1 MVVGGGGLVA
11 GGGALVV
18 GGGVLVVVGGGPV
31 VVGKVSPKSR
41 ALTNNRAFSFMV
53 G

>member
-1 MVVGGGGLVA
+1 MVGGLIVE
-11 GGGALVV
+11 GGALVV
-18 GGGVLVVVGGGPV
+18 GGGVLVAVGGGPV
-31 VVGKVSPKSR
+31 VVGKVNPKSR